1 MSIQGFIHIVT
12 ICVHG
17 PINYNKTITMAKF
30 LYSFNWNI
38 DTRAKL
44 EYTSRKTETFTP
56 VQTEYG
62 TITAVDNP
70 YNSYMRGHI
79 AMFRIALNNE
89 STARILNGIDLKT
102 CTVEEINMYAG
113 LCGMLTIEIFGS
125 TSRTSDECTFRELYN
140 NDMIAFANHL
150 PYSTKTIAEI
160 VQSLESYTDKTDGY
174 SWGQP
179 VSLLETGLTD
189 ASESYIYTYNLFTD
203 KEAEKNSLLEA
214 FDIKDD
220 SLNVKGNK
228 VWQAF
233 ANYIWQT
240 AEEVTSEI
248 AHVLN
253 FSYIPAAWEVL
264 IYDSGTICCKN
275 FLRCISNE
283 APVKTGIIRNMIS
296 RDNLILL
303 EVELSEREQEYDQHL
318 ITIRSKQE
326 YGLEHRRHS
335 FATSQSMLKYA
346 INGIESSKQQ
356 YISRLTGIILAF
368 LTALS
373 VYSVFSDIYNLIT
386 SNSETLHFNNISTMM
401 LTLAT
406 IIMVIVLY
414 LTTRKEEE

>member
-1 MSIQGFIHIVT
+1 
-12 ICVHG
+12 
-17 PINYNKTITMAKF
+17 MAKF

-38 DTRAKL
+38 DTRTKL
-44 EYTSRKTETFTP
+44 EYNSTKTEAFIP
-56 VQTEYG
+56 VQTECG

-70 YNSYMRGHI
+70 YNSYTRGQI
-79 AMFRIALNNE
+79 AMFRSALNNE
-89 STARILNGIDLKT
+89 STEKLLRGIKLET
-102 CTVEEINMYAG
+102 CNVEEINMYAG
-113 LCGMLTIEIFGS
+113 LCSMLTIEIFGS
-125 TSRTSDECTFRELYN
+125 TSGGSDESTFREMYE

-150 PYSTKTIAEI
+150 PNSTEI
-160 VQSLESYTDKTDGY
+160 ITEILKSIENYTDRTAGY

-179 VSLLETGLTD
+179 EALLGTGLTD

-203 KEAEKNSLLEA
+203 NGNEREFFLKA
-214 FDIKDD
+214 FGIEGG

-240 AEEVTSEI
+240 TEEATSEI
-248 AHVLN
+248 AHILN

-275 FLRCISNE
+275 FLRCISDDT
-283 APVKTGIIRNMIS
+283 PVKTGIVRDMIS

-303 EVELSEREQEYDQHL
+303 EVELSEREQDYEQHQ
-318 ITIRSKQE
+318 ITQRSKRE
-326 YGLEHRRHS
+326 YGLEQRKHS
-335 FATSQSMLKYA
+335 FTNSQSMLKYA

-386 SNSETLHFNNISTMM
+386 SNSETLHFNSISTLM

-414 LTTRKEEE
+414 FTTRKEE